1 MNELG
6 TEEDEGQVEEE
17 EDEVPNYKTV
27 SPKKQNDED
36 ITKQITI
43 IE

>member
-6 TEEDEGQVEEE
+6 TEEDERQVEEK

-27 SPKKQNDED
+27 SPKK
-36 ITKQITI
+36 
-43 IE
+43 